1 METAI
6 SLAAALLS
14 AFAVALSFR
23 KQRKLTLAQAAGMG
37 VDAAEQLI
45 KEPKDRLAFALDV
58 VRKLDLSADGKRDW
72 NDAQIRLAVEA
83 EVKRRSK

>member
-1 METAI
+1 MD
-6 SLAAALLS
+6 LS
-14 AFAVALSFR
+14 DIVSVALSALAVLFTFR
-23 KQRKLTLAQAAGMG
+23 KKRKLTLPEAAGMG
-37 VDAAEQLI
+37 VDSAEQLI

-58 VRKLDLSADGKRDW
+58 VRKLDVSADGKRDW